1 MTYWNKGDLLYMDV
15 TDGHFSGGI
24 VNHYPASEAPTEPST
39 GTETGGGGGGGGGGC
54 FIATA
59 AFGSYSADAVLA
71 LTAARDRF
79 VRASSQGAALVAL
92 YYACSPEVAG
102 VLRSPAL
109 GSMLRTLLLP

>member
-1 MTYWNKGDLLYMDV
+1 
-15 TDGHFSGGI
+15 
-24 VNHYPASEAPTEPST
+24 
-39 GTETGGGGGGGGGGC
+39 
-54 FIATA
+54 
-59 AFGSYSADAVLA
+59 VLA